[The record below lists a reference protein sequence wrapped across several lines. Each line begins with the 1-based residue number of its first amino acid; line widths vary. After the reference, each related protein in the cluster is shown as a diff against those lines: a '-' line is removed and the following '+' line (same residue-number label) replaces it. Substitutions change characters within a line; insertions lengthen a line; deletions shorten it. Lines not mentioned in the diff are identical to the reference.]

1 MRKCSVGLC
10 CTKLEITERQAIIQQ
25 LGYLEVL
32 KKLQQRET
40 ISVSSPKMPS
50 VCFFLCFLPFW
61 PILPVSAGKPCDA
74 RSFGGS
80 SVVCI
85 CNATYCDTMDPLVLP
100 EKGHYLLYETTKAGK
115 RLESKIGKI
124 LTNTKQEGL
133 QLTFD
138 VRKKYQQMKGFGG
151 AITDAAAINILSLSA
166 GSQENLLR
174 SYFSEEGIEYNIIR
188 VPMASCDF
196 STRVYT
202 YDDHSGDLDL
212 QHFSLTKEDTKMK
225 IPIIQAAKAVSK
237 RPMSLFASP
246 WTAPPW
252 MKTSNSTIGKGTLKG
267 KPGGKYYK
275 SWAKYFIR
283 FLDEY
288 AKHNLTFWAL
298 TAQNEPTTGMLT
310 DYRFQCMGFT
320 AEMQRDFILIDLG
333 PALQSSAHKDVQLM
347 ILDDQRFLLPYWAKV
362 VLSDV
367 RVARYV
373 RGIAVHWYLDMLT
386 PADTTLGSTQELFP
400 EYYLFSTEACTGYLP
415 WEHTVQLGSWE
426 RGAMYSYDIIQ
437 NLNNYVTGW
446 TDWNIALNLQGG
458 PNWVKNFADSPVIVN
473 SHQDTFYK
481 QPMFYHMAH
490 FSKFVP
496 EGSRRVGLDPNA
508 VTELESVAFLCPDGC
523 AVVNVLN
530 WSPKDIDFVIWDPE
544 HGFIKAHSPAQS
556 IQSYLWKW
564 Q

>member
-1 MRKCSVGLC
+1 
-10 CTKLEITERQAIIQQ
+10 
-25 LGYLEVL
+25 
-32 KKLQQRET
+32 
-40 ISVSSPKMPS
+40 MPS

-74 RSFGGS
+74 TSFGGS

-115 RLESKIGKI
+115 RLESKIGNI

-212 QHFSLTKEDTKMK
+212 QHFSLTEEDTKMK

-310 DYRFQCMGFT
+310 DYSFQCMGFT
-320 AEMQRDFILIDLG
+320 AEMQRDFILLDLG

-347 ILDDQRFLLPYWAKV
+347 ILDDQRLLLPYWANV
-362 VLSDV
+362 
-367 RVARYV
+367 
-373 RGIAVHWYLDMLT
+373 
-386 PADTTLGSTQELFP
+386 
-400 EYYLFSTEACTGYLP
+400 
-415 WEHTVQLGSWE
+415 
-426 RGAMYSYDIIQ
+426 

-508 VTELESVAFLCPDGC
+508 VTELESVAFLRPDGC

-530 WSPKDIDFVIWDPE
+530 WSLKDIDFVIWDPE

>member
-1 MRKCSVGLC
+1 MRPRKESEQVAS
-10 CTKLEITERQAIIQQ
+10 RRNDH
-25 LGYLEVL
+25 LGYREVL
-32 KKLQQRET
+32 EKLQQRET
-40 ISVSSPKMPS
+40 ISVSSSKMPS
-50 VCFFLCFLPFW
+50 VYFCLCFLPFW

-74 RSFGGS
+74 TSFGGS

-100 EKGHYLLYETTKAGK
+100 EKGLYLLYETTKAGK

-174 SYFSEEGIEYNIIR
+174 SYFSKEGIEYNIIR

-212 QHFSLTKEDTKMK
+212 QHFSLTEEDTKMK

-310 DYRFQCMGFT
+310 DYSFQCMGFT
-320 AEMQRDFILIDLG
+320 AEMQRDFILLDLG

-347 ILDDQRFLLPYWAKV
+347 ILDDQRLLLPYWAKV
-362 VLSDV
+362 
-367 RVARYV
+367 
-373 RGIAVHWYLDMLT
+373 
-386 PADTTLGSTQELFP
+386 
-400 EYYLFSTEACTGYLP
+400 
-415 WEHTVQLGSWE
+415 
-426 RGAMYSYDIIQ
+426 

-508 VTELESVAFLCPDGC
+508 VTELESVAFLRPDGC

-530 WSPKDIDFVIWDPE
+530 WKLWMNQDIQIVIITRCEAFRSGDPLKYKESKYDLRRAITTAKDQYRSKLETQTDTWRLCQGPNDITGSKKRQCKIADDDISLPDCLHALYTRFE
-544 HGFIKAHSPAQS
+544 QNFSREGNTYSNS
-556 IQSYLWKW
+556 
-564 Q
+564 